1 MLATPSI
8 QGGGGI
14 EVQVQSGLPETPY
27 QKVKQKLK
35 RGIPDQGSCV
45 SLLSLNEIWRSED
58 SL

>member
-14 EVQVQSGLPETPY
+14 EVQGQSRLPETPY

-35 RGIPDQGSCV
+35 SGSPDQGSRV